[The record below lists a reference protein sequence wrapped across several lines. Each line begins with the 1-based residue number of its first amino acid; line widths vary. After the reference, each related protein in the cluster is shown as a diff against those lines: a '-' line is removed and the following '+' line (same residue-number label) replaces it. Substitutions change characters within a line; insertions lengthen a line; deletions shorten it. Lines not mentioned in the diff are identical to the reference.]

1 MSNNKTSD
9 VLGCGIAGLGFIA
22 LFIICFGL
30 AYLMVSFFWW
40 LVCLGLG
47 IEFSWFAALGI
58 FGIGLILRWIISA
71 ATKSSK

>member
-1 MSNNKTSD
+1 MSNDKVSD
-9 VLGCGIAGLGFIA
+9 ALGCGIAGLGLLAF
-22 LFIICFGL
+22 LVICFIFT
-30 AYLMVSFFWW
+30 YLLVSFFWW

>member
-1 MSNNKTSD
+1 MSDNKASD
-9 VLGCGIAGLGFIA
+9 MLGCGIAGLGLIA
-22 LFIICFGL
+22 LFIICFGF

-58 FGIGLILRWIISA
+58 FGIGLILRWVISA

>member
-1 MSNNKTSD
+1 MSNHKASD
-9 VLGCGIAGLGFIA
+9 VLGCSVVGLGLIA
-22 LFIICFGL
+22 LFIICFGF

-47 IEFSWFAALGI
+47 LEFSWLAALGI
-58 FGIGLILRWIISA
+58 FGVGLILRWIISA

>member
-1 MSNNKTSD
+1 MSDNKSSD
-9 VLGCGIAGLGFIA
+9 MLGCGIAGLGLIA
-22 LFIICFGL
+22 LFIIWFGF

-58 FGIGLILRWIISA
+58 FGIGLILRWVISA

>member
-1 MSNNKTSD
+1 MSNNKASD
-9 VLGCGIAGLGFIA
+9 VLGCGIVGLGLIA

-40 LVCLGLG
+40 LICLGLG
-47 IEFSWFAALGI
+47 LEFSWLAALGI
-58 FGIGLILRWIISA
+58 FGVGLILRWIVSA

>member
-1 MSNNKTSD
+1 MSNDKTSD
-9 VLGCGIAGLGFIA
+9 MLGCGIVGLGLIA
-22 LFIICFGL
+22 LFIIWFGF

-47 IEFSWFAALGI
+47 IEFSWLAALGI
-58 FGIGLILRWIISA
+58 FGVGLILRWVISA